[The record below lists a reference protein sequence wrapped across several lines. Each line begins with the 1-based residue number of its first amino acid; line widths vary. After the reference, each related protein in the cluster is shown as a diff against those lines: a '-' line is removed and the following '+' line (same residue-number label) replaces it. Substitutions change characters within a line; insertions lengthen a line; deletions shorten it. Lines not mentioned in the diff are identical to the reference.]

1 MAGTARRQRTVA
13 VPGPLTQ
20 RRRHASFEMVASG
33 SGTSLGPASP
43 QRSRASR
50 ALIFLVSG
58 LAGALVYFARGAFIP
73 VALAV
78 LFALLLSRPVEALH
92 KRGLPRSVGALLIL
106 AIFVG
111 LVGGTVNLLWEP
123 GQKWLAAAPRT
134 SVIIQRKLGPVARVM
149 HRIDVVTNRA
159 GHLADPGTTAAP
171 APPNLVAAPSDAE
184 ALLAETRA
192 ALVATVTVVILT
204 LFLLAAGPA
213 VLARMSAAFAS
224 DVHATRVLRVIEAVR
239 SEVGRY
245 YAAIGLINLALGTAT
260 FGAMTALGMPNPLLW
275 GVLAGVLN
283 FIPYVGST
291 ITLVVLA
298 VVALVSFDGVEHV
311 VAVTGTYLA
320 LATIEGQ
327 IVQPLFVGQR
337 LKLSPIIVFLALWFG
352 GWFWGV
358 AGIVLAIPT
367 LVALKV
373 AAEHSEHGAPLVA
386 FLSPASGRRLSLRGA
401 GLKGRRAALEGENER
416 QAPGIQASS

>member
-1 MAGTARRQRTVA
+1 
-13 VPGPLTQ
+13 
-20 RRRHASFEMVASG
+20 MVASG

-43 QRSRASR
+43 LRPRSSI

-73 VALAV
+73 VALAL

-92 KRGLPRSVGALLIL
+92 STGLPRSVGALLIL
-106 AIFVG
+106 AIFLG

-159 GHLADPGTTAAP
+159 GHLTDAAATAAP
-171 APPNLVAAPSDAE
+171 APPKLVAAPSDSE
-184 ALLAETRA
+184 ELLAETRA
-192 ALVATVTVVILT
+192 ALVATTTVVILT
-204 LFLLAAGPA
+204 LFLLAAGPP

-224 DVHATRVLRVIEAVR
+224 DVHATRMLRVIEAVR

-245 YAAIGLINLALGTAT
+245 YATIGLINLALGAAT

-291 ITLVVLA
+291 ITLLVLA
-298 VVALVSFDGVEHV
+298 VVALVSFDGVGRV
-311 VAVTGTYLA
+311 VAVTSTYLA

-337 LKLSPIIVFLALWFG
+337 LKLSPVIVFLALWFG

-358 AGIVLAIPT
+358 AGIVLAIPA

-373 AAEHSEHGAPLVA
+373 AAEHSEHGAPLLA
-386 FLSPASGRRLSLRGA
+386 FLSPAKGKHLSLRRA
-401 GLKGRRAALEGENER
+401 GLKGRRAETQTEHETQTPR
-416 QAPGIQASS
+416 IQAAG

>member
-1 MAGTARRQRTVA
+1 
-13 VPGPLTQ
+13 
-20 RRRHASFEMVASG
+20 MVASG
-33 SGTSLGPASP
+33 SGMSLGPASP
-43 QRSRASR
+43 QRPRSSI
-50 ALIFLVSG
+50 ALIFLANG

-73 VALAV
+73 VGLAV

-92 KRGLPRSVGALLIL
+92 GRGLPRSVGALLIL
-106 AIFVG
+106 AIFLCV
-111 LVGGTVNLLWEP
+111 VGGTVNLLWEP

-159 GHLADPGTTAAP
+159 GHLTEAAAMAAP
-171 APPNLVAAPSDAE
+171 VPPKLVAAPSDSE
-184 ALLAETRA
+184 ELLAETRA
-192 ALVATVTVVILT
+192 ALVATTTVVILT

-245 YAAIGLINLALGTAT
+245 YATIGVINLALGAAT
-260 FGAMTALGMPNPLLW
+260 FGAMAALGMPNPLLW

-291 ITLVVLA
+291 ITLLVLA
-298 VVALVSFDGVEHV
+298 VVALVSFDGVERV

-327 IVQPLFVGQR
+327 ILQPLFVGQR

-373 AAEHSEHGAPLVA
+373 AAEHSEHGAPLLA
-386 FLSPASGRRLSLRGA
+386 FLSPASGKRLSLRGA
-401 GLKGRRAALEGENER
+401 GLKGRRPAAAEGESETQTLR
-416 QAPGIQASS
+416 IQASG